1 MRGKGRGVDM
11 GPLCKNILDCGLR
24 ILDLKSRSISHHQSK
39 IRGSTELAEVNPKS
53 KIHPIALIILLLAP
67 SCLAQDW
74 SITTADFRTR
84 PTTLI
89 ALSSDDVKIQFPGQ
103 PEGSTIPIDE
113 FASLQRNSP
122 QPSAPAKFTLLL
134 RAGDRLTGQPLKV
147 VDEQLHWHSNSLG
160 EISIPL
166 TRLATL
172 GRSGD
177 ASIPAESPKQDVV

>member
-1 MRGKGRGVDM
+1 M
-11 GPLCKNILDCGLR
+11 GLSRENILDCGSR

-113 FASLQRNSP
+113 FVSLQRNSP
-122 QPSAPAKFTLLL
+122 QPSEIPTVACIL
-134 RAGDRLTGQPLKV
+134 R
-147 VDEQLHWHSNSLG
+147 
-160 EISIPL
+160 
-166 TRLATL
+166 
-172 GRSGD
+172 
-177 ASIPAESPKQDVV
+177 